1 LSTTGSA
8 TYTFGTGVLSGT
20 IPANWTQD
28 LPAAIAG
35 TVIWIVQATAAS
47 MGGTDTILNTEWGT
61 PRVLA
66 QIGANG
72 NPGTRGSRQL
82 FSNNVAYTSNY
93 TLASNAAGAASY
105 AVRATE
111 LIAAATAGTIPTTP
125 IEGDTVTF
133 TNGDTFVYTITY
145 NASTT
150 QWVTPGTVIDGSLL
164 VTGSVTAAKINSKGL
179 TIRDDAGNEI
189 LSAGASLAASSLNLP
204 GYANSAIS
212 LSSNGTLN
220 GAGGGTV
227 TIGGLGYTGALN
239 ATFGKSLS
247 LPFTSWVLNG
257 QSIVNLAV
265 ADAKVG
271 TTALRLSGVSG
282 GYPRQGNYTPIDPA
296 KTYRT
301 RFWARPSS
309 NAAGSLYFSLHQFL
323 NATGT
328 EGPVNGGRSP
338 YKPSGQSRAQ
348 HITAYGDTW
357 GEYSFTWT
365 SADWQAGVKF
375 VEPEFLDNYSGAA
388 GYWDVQDFT
397 FEEVTETIAAQTT
410 ATSAATA
417 ASNAATAASN
427 AATAASN
434 AQTTADNAAT
444 AAADRVSKSAA
455 SVLSATVSVN
465 AVSGA
470 GFRAGNLTWDS
481 AGVRTGGSGV
491 AMTPGGILGHNGTN
505 TTFAI
510 NATTGDAT
518 FAGVAQSS
526 DGLFKI
532 DFANKL
538 ISITV

>member
-1 LSTTGSA
+1 
-8 TYTFGTGVLSGT
+8 
-20 IPANWTQD
+20 
-28 LPAAIAG
+28 
-35 TVIWIVQATAAS
+35 
-47 MGGTDTILNTEWGT
+47 
-61 PRVLA
+61 
-66 QIGANG
+66 
-72 NPGTRGSRQL
+72 
-82 FSNNVAYTSNY
+82 
-93 TLASNAAGAASY
+93 
-105 AVRATE
+105 
-111 LIAAATAGTIPTTP
+111 
-125 IEGDTVTF
+125 
-133 TNGDTFVYTITY
+133 
-145 NASTT
+145 
-150 QWVTPGTVIDGSLL
+150 
-164 VTGSVTAAKINSKGL
+164 
-179 TIRDDAGNEI
+179 
-189 LSAGASLAASSLNLP
+189 
-204 GYANSAIS
+204 
-212 LSSNGTLN
+212 
-220 GAGGGTV
+220 
-227 TIGGLGYTGALN
+227 
-239 ATFGKSLS
+239 
-247 LPFTSWVLNG
+247 
-257 QSIVNLAV
+257 
-265 ADAKVG
+265 
-271 TTALRLSGVSG
+271 
-282 GYPRQGNYTPIDPA
+282 
-296 KTYRT
+296 
-301 RFWARPSS
+301 
-309 NAAGSLYFSLHQFL
+309 
-323 NATGT
+323 
-328 EGPVNGGRSP
+328 
-338 YKPSGQSRAQ
+338 
-348 HITAYGDTW
+348 
-357 GEYSFTWT
+357 
-365 SADWQAGVKF
+365 